1 MKYYSILILATML
14 TQSHGSIQNPS
25 RSIRGSPIESNINT
39 RQLQLSTQGGCTEN
53 SECPDNY
60 FCHVADGDCLS
71 GYVVGECYEMRVSRT
86 RSLNRVSFWEDIGII
101 WRLCSWSD
109 PSAVGIFIFW
119 NYAWWIVLRWV
130 RIAFVTLLLKETRNS
145 LLYSLTGC
153 DGVTYTDRSWAT
165 GAGVNVLHQGACDD
179 KEIA

>member
-86 RSLNRVSFWEDIGII
+86 RR
-101 WRLCSWSD
+101 
-109 PSAVGIFIFW
+109 
-119 NYAWWIVLRWV
+119 
-130 RIAFVTLLLKETRNS
+130 
-145 LLYSLTGC
+145 C